1 MATQGSGTTQLL
13 GVLALGL
20 MLGGCAGKTGAD
32 LASEPAAPEQTV
44 EVEAPVAAPAV
55 TPPVAEEPRQ
65 PTESPAAA
73 AARAA
78 RAADRMRYRVSPDAV
93 PPNPLIDEDFLFRDE
108 LSRLIVSDTVTPD
121 PDGPE
126 PLFDVVGAEAKRAY
140 VVGAYLNQTGYSTR
154 ALDHFLTAVDKDPD
168 NLWLKLR
175 AARAALF
182 LNDLPRARRL
192 AEEVLKAE
200 PQNHRAMQVL
210 ANIAMARGR
219 RGEAVEWYGKI
230 AEVMPRN
237 IDALENLAR
246 LAYEDRDLE
255 KTKEYCARILQVTS
269 RNLNAILWHAEAS
282 ALTGEI
288 RHAADLYEQLVRYR
302 PALISRLG
310 EMGVRLVRQGRID
323 DALELYRRGLVM
335 RPENEVLRM
344 QWEALTREA
353 RGTEAVLE
361 SYEQLGRDFPLDL
374 RLQELVAEYY
384 RREGMQEKLVAKRL
398 EMLDI
403 DPRHI
408 SSLLSLAAVEL
419 EREDFP
425 AAEAYFERAIKAGP
439 QHASTYREIARVYL
453 REKRTDRA
461 EALLREALI
470 IDPNDPDTQVALA
483 SLAIETGRVDDAERH
498 LKRAL
503 DLAPAND
510 QLLRLLGDF
519 YREQGKLYEAT
530 QLYEQVL
537 AVTPDDAGALL
548 ALASLHMEREDAA
561 ALDQMQ
567 ERTAVLGRQL
577 PTFFS
582 EYGVVAM
589 RHGEWDRARWG
600 LERALEQYPAN
611 VALRQALATVYLH
624 MREVQLAENTITS
637 GRAHFPDTEEGRG
650 EYQMTLLSLY
660 VQGRQEEKAVE
671 LLRGL
676 IADAPDDLGLRGLLV
691 ESLARLK
698 RADAVQEELN
708 EIVRRFGVAEPF
720 QTRKMRA
727 NAYRTLGDYERAL
740 QILLPLRNEADR
752 TEEVW
757 FDLALTYGGKGDVEN
772 ADRYYTRLIESTQ
785 PEGEGYYIHVNSLNN
800 LAYLF
805 AQKNVNL
812 DRAEQLLT
820 RALELNPGADYILDT
835 MGWVRFRQGR
845 YEDAERLLKRAEKL
859 SLPDPEVYE
868 HLAELYQT
876 TGRTELA
883 LKYYRK
889 ALELDPHA
897 EGIEEKVATLT
908 GTSSAKTP

>member
-1 MATQGSGTTQLL
+1 VLLL
-13 GVLALGL
+13 GLILV
-20 MLGGCAGKTGAD
+20 GCAAKTDTALTPETD
-32 LASEPAAPEQTV
+32 APEQAVTIV
-44 EVEAPVAAPAV
+44 APPAEPLVTPALPDPPAPA
-55 TPPVAEEPRQ
+55 
-65 PTESPAAA
+65 TESAAAA

-78 RAADRMRYRVSPDAV
+78 RAADRMRYRVAPDAV
-93 PPNPLIDEDFLFRDE
+93 PPNPAIEEDYLFRDAQ
-108 LSRLIVSDTVTPD
+108 LRLIVPDTIMPD
-121 PDGPE
+121 HDGPE
-126 PLFDVVGAEAKRAY
+126 PLFDAVGTEAKRAY
-140 VVGAYLNQTGYSTR
+140 VLGAYLNQTGYSTR
-154 ALDHFLTAVDKDPD
+154 ALDHFLAAVEKDPD
-168 NLWLKLR
+168 NIWLKLR

-192 AEEVLKAE
+192 AEEVLAAE
-200 PQNHRAMQVL
+200 PRNHRAMQVM

-219 RGEAVEWYGKI
+219 RGEAVEWYGRI
-230 AEVMPRN
+230 VEVVPRN
-237 IDALENLAR
+237 VDALENLAR

-255 KTKEYCARILQVTS
+255 RTKEYCARILQITS

-353 RGTEAVLE
+353 RGADAVLE
-361 SYEQLGRDFPLDL
+361 SYEQLARDFPLDL
-374 RLQELVAEYY
+374 RLQELVAEFY
-384 RREGMQEKLVAKRL
+384 RREGMKDKLVAKRR
-398 EMLDI
+398 EMLEV

-408 SSLLSLAAVEL
+408 SSLLSLAAIEL

-453 REKRTDRA
+453 REKRLDRA

-483 SLAIETGRVDDAERH
+483 SLAIETGRIGDAERH

-582 EYGVVAM
+582 EYGVLAM

-600 LERALEQYPAN
+600 LERALEQYPGN
-611 VALRQALATVYLH
+611 IALRQALATVYLH
-624 MREVQLAENTITS
+624 MRELQLAENSITS
-637 GRAHFPDTEEGRG
+637 GRAHFPDTEEGRR
-650 EYQMTLLSLY
+650 EYQMTLLSLL
-660 VQGRQEEKAVE
+660 VQSRQDERAVE
-671 LLRGL
+671 LLRTL
-676 IADAPDDLGLRGLLV
+676 IAEAPDDLGLRGLLL

-698 RADAVQEELN
+698 RTDAVQEELN

-727 NAYRTLGDYERAL
+727 NAFRLLGEHERAL

-752 TEEVW
+752 VEEVW
-757 FDLALTYGGKGDVEN
+757 FDLALTYGDKGDVEN
-772 ADRYYTRLIESTQ
+772 ADRYYTRLIESTR
-785 PEGEGYYIHVNSLNN
+785 PEGESFYVHVNSLNN

-805 AQKNVNL
+805 AQKDVHL
-812 DRAEQLLT
+812 ERAEQLAT

-835 MGWVRFRQGR
+835 LGWVRFRQGR
-845 YEDAERLLKRAEKL
+845 YEEAERLLKRAEKL

-868 HLAELYQT
+868 HLAELYRT
-876 TGRTELA
+876 TGRNELA

-889 ALELDPHA
+889 ALELNPHA
-897 EGIEEKVATLT
+897 AGIEEKVATLT
-908 GTSSAKTP
+908 DTGSPKTP